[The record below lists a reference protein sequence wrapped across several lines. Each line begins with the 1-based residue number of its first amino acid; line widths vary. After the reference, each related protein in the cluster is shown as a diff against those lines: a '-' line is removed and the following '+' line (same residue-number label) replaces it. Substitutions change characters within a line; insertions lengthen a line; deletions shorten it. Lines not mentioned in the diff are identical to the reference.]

1 MNLKISQQ
9 ELELVNDKGMIERPV
24 NKGTFEALV
33 YMPNLICRS
42 LMIKDFEDT
51 KNKEIQKALKTNL
64 FRMLLA
70 FNPFESVS
78 VEDQRT
84 IYTEVK
90 IIVSEDSKNFQI
102 YLK

>member
-1 MNLKISQQ
+1 MNLKLSQQ
-9 ELELVNDKGMIERPV
+9 ELELANEKGMIERPV

-33 YMPNLICRS
+33 YRPEDICKRM
-42 LMIKDFEDT
+42 LRKDFKT
-51 KNKEIQKALKTNL
+51 IRNKDIQKAFKTDL
-64 FRMLLA
+64 FRLLLA
-70 FNPFESVS
+70 FNPFDSVS
-78 VEDQRT
+78 VNDQRT